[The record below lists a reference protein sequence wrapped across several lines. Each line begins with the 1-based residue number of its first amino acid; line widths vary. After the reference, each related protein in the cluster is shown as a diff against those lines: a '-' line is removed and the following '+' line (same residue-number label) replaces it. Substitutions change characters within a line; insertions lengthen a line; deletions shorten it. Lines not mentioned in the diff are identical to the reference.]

1 MTRVEIEFAHG
12 FRVVAGN
19 ARSEAA
25 EMTLSP
31 GETVGGQWNR
41 HDASDQWL
49 FVVDGDGEAVVEG
62 SRTVLGPGVLLLIER
77 GESHEIRNTGDRP
90 LETVNL
96 YVPPEY
102 EYG

>member
-1 MTRVEIEFAHG
+1 MTRVELDYAHG

-31 GETVGGQWNR
+31 GETVGGAWNR
-41 HDASDQWL
+41 HAGSDQWFL
-49 FVVDGDGEAVVEG
+49 VVDGEGEAVVEG
-62 SRTVLGPGVLLLIER
+62 QRTALASGVLLLIER
-77 GESHEIRNTGDRP
+77 GEAHEIRNTGDRP
-90 LETVNL
+90 MKTVNV